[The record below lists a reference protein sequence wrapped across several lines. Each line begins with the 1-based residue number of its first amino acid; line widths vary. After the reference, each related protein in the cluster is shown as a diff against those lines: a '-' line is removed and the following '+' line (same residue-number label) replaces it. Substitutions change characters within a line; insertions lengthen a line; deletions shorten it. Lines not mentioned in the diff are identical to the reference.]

1 MTIIWCMVPKIS
13 STTDGIFRYFGLFF
27 ALLLPSP
34 LTLRILKI
42 KILKKWKKLLEI
54 LSFYMS
60 TTNQNHMIYDSWD
73 MERDRQ
79 NFFSFWTTFCPFTP
93 PPINNPKNHNFEK
106 MKKNPRDIIILHKC
120 TITIIWQ
127 SYDIWFLSINCKT
140 YFFVILGH
148 FLLFYPPNSP
158 KNENIKT
165 WKLILDISSF
175 YTNVPK
181 IMIIGYT
188 VSEI

>member
-13 STTDGIFRYFGLFF
+13 STTDRIFRYFGLFF
-27 ALLLPSP
+27 ALLPPSP

-54 LSFYMS
+54 LSFYTS

-106 MKKNPRDIIILHKC
+106 MKKKPRDIIILHKC
-120 TITIIWQ
+120 IINDNHMMYGSWN
-127 SYDIWFLSINCKT
+127 INCNTTAVWDIIILHKCT
-140 YFFVILGH
+140 KNHNHMLYCSWNMACDLCNFYFWLWAI
-148 FLLFYPPNSP
+148 FYPFTPLLP
-158 KNENIKT
+158 RK
-165 WKLILDISSF
+165 
-175 YTNVPK
+175 
-181 IMIIGYT
+181 
-188 VSEI
+188 